1 MNNNKKYGFTVVD
14 PKENKLHLNLSDIYR
29 TTFQLVTI
37 KINQSKTELIPSSFH
52 FIPSNK
58 NIIKFKELS
67 FNKQTSFIDNEE
79 IQLMLLFPNH
89 IETKYCLLVQL
100 YIDNVGVFDGFTIFV
115 DIKDDYNE
123 DDLRTK
129 DRNYFIQTNLYN
141 NIFLAKPMQL
151 LPQKNI
157 KLTFEKDNSQ
167 REKLK
172 KDISKIK
179 IENEILRNENTML
192 INKETLK
199 KMLSFQID
207 KLQSNFVIYA
217 KKKKYNNILHIVTK
231 EITSGTSQTNSDNLQ
246 TNDSSSGK
254 KLTNHYKTDNIIDE
268 FFNTAIKIGDK
279 ANITKVIDNT
289 KNHHQNGYNA
299 IKLTNSYLMNEI
311 SPKAKVFNVQDNCV
325 RVNEANDTSLSNNIV
340 QDNNSNN
347 ISVKIFTSLII
358 SSYNFVIINNK
369 GKVIKNR
376 NNNRLQIKLA
386 SAFTINNH
394 LNKEINNNDNY
405 TTSYIAPKNE
415 NENELTEEEIEKIM
429 NNLDKK
435 YYILSIF
442 DKNEIKK
449 SIIEGKGDKNK
460 IQKIL
465 FV

>member
-217 KKKKYNNILHIVTK
+217 KKK
-231 EITSGTSQTNSDNLQ
+231 
-246 TNDSSSGK
+246 
-254 KLTNHYKTDNIIDE
+254 
-268 FFNTAIKIGDK
+268 
-279 ANITKVIDNT
+279 
-289 KNHHQNGYNA
+289 
-299 IKLTNSYLMNEI
+299 
-311 SPKAKVFNVQDNCV
+311 
-325 RVNEANDTSLSNNIV
+325 
-340 QDNNSNN
+340 
-347 ISVKIFTSLII
+347 
-358 SSYNFVIINNK
+358 
-369 GKVIKNR
+369 
-376 NNNRLQIKLA
+376 
-386 SAFTINNH
+386 
-394 LNKEINNNDNY
+394 
-405 TTSYIAPKNE
+405 
-415 NENELTEEEIEKIM
+415 
-429 NNLDKK
+429 
-435 YYILSIF
+435 
-442 DKNEIKK
+442 
-449 SIIEGKGDKNK
+449 SII
-460 IQKIL
+460 IYCI
-465 FV
+465 